1 MNSTDAVKQFILRNI
16 DLLDYEID
24 TKNEIK
30 NFNSLEIMSGDDY
43 IRILLI
49 FKEFY
54 INVYERFEN
63 IIENVLV
70 NEIKVSK
77 VKCLIISFSLI
88 ISGILNLLY
97 IIFYLKK
104 YYEKMLLVSKSFIQI
119 IPTNVIFNTPDLEA
133 WLEKTDKN

>member
-1 MNSTDAVKQFILRNI
+1 
-16 DLLDYEID
+16 
-24 TKNEIK
+24 
-30 NFNSLEIMSGDDY
+30 MSGDDY
-43 IRILLI
+43 TRILLI

-133 WLEKTDKN
+133 WVEKTDKN

>member
-1 MNSTDAVKQFILRNI
+1 
-16 DLLDYEID
+16 
-24 TKNEIK
+24 
-30 NFNSLEIMSGDDY
+30 MSGDDY
-43 IRILLI
+43 TRVLLI

-63 IIENVLV
+63 IIEKVLV

-88 ISGILNLLY
+88 ISAILYLIY